1 MNLPNKL
8 TVLRI
13 CLVPFF
19 VFFLLADFV
28 PHRYLFALLL
38 FCCRLLYGY
47 LDGKIAGEI
56 TSSPIS
62 GNSWIPWRT
71 KSWSWQ
77 R

>member
-13 CLVPFF
+13 CLVPFSS
-19 VFFLLADFV
+19 FLLADFV

-38 FCCRLLYGY
+38 FCAASYTDH
-47 LDGKIAGEI
+47 LDGRSPGEI